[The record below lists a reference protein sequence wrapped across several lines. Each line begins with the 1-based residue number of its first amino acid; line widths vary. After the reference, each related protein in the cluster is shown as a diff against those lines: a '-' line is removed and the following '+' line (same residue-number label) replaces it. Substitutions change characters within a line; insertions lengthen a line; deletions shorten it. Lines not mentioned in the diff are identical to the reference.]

1 MRFRRH
7 MAKQTKLGFSFTPR
21 HWPTFTSTDLTDCAG
36 KIAQVGGHA
45 QIFAP
50 WGEQTPVANLAVI
63 KSLCDAQGLAF
74 HLTHDPIGMPQRT
87 QPNIPPQ
94 FGTSFT
100 EPAVRSAFIARVMDL
115 ASLQPA
121 RLGLAAEVNLL
132 WPNSTEYVALVS
144 LTQETYAAVKA
155 AYPLLPLFIS
165 FQWDHM
171 LMSVDPLRFQ
181 PLADFEASLDFRA
194 LTSYPPAWDILTS
207 FPTWY
212 SCFRLLYPTAPV
224 AISEIGYASAAPSTE
239 TQQAAFYQSLQSG
252 LAGLD
257 AVFVSIAL
265 FHDGNVAG
273 MPSLN
278 TIGVRNN
285 IGTTKKSWNT
295 VKNLV
300 IP

>member
-212 SCFRLLYPTAPV
+212 SCFRLLYPWR
-224 AISEIGYASAAPSTE
+224 SARSAMPPLRPRRRHSRRPSTRVSRADSPGS
-239 TQQAAFYQSLQSG
+239 TPCSSRLRSSMMATWPGCRVSTP
-252 LAGLD
+252 LAC
-257 AVFVSIAL
+257 
-265 FHDGNVAG
+265 
-273 MPSLN
+273 
-278 TIGVRNN
+278 
-285 IGTTKKSWNT
+285 GTTSGQPRKAGT
-295 VKNLV
+295 
-300 IP
+300 P